1 MQFVKNYQE
10 KVNFSELEKKVL
22 DFWDKN
28 KIFEKSVEKNPKS
41 RSFVFY
47 DGPPFATGLPHY
59 GHILGSTAKDVV
71 PRYFT
76 MRGYRVERVWG
87 WDCHGLPIENLIEQ
101 ELKLKGGK
109 RGIEELGIEKF
120 NQACRASVFRYDKEW
135 RKVIRRVGRWVD
147 MENSYKTLDNTYIES
162 VWWAFGKLYDK
173 GLIYEG
179 RHVILYC
186 PRCATPLSNFEIAM
200 DNSYQDVTETS
211 VYVKFK
217 LVSKKSAYILAWTT
231 TPWTLPGNVGLAVD
245 ESLDYAEV
253 KAGDETYYLAKS
265 RLSILPKGYKLL
277 RTLKG
282 KDLVGLGYEPLY
294 NYLPIGDKKA
304 YYVFSSDFVSME
316 EGTGVVHT
324 AAIYGEDDYKAALK
338 MDLPTVPMLDDQGR
352 FQNFVTLVSGK
363 FFKEANPIIIEDL
376 KQRELLLKDEMT
388 THSYPFCYRCDTPLY
403 YNAVPAWFINIQKI
417 KPKLIKENEKINW
430 FPGHFKHGQFKN
442 ILESSPDWNISRSR
456 YWGSPMPVWICS
468 KCGLKEIV
476 GSVSE
481 MRERAVDK
489 SLVDKLK
496 DLHRPYIDEILLK
509 CKCGGE
515 MKRIPEVF
523 DCWIESASMPFASLH
538 YPFENREKFEEN
550 YPAQFIAE
558 YVGQVRAWFNVLHRI
573 SVALFEKPSFLN
585 VVVTGVYLGT
595 DGKKLSKSRKNYP
608 DPALVFERYGVDSL
622 RFYMMSTSVMRA
634 ENVIINEKD
643 VDEVY
648 KKVINIFW
656 NVFSFYKLYSKSD
669 VVKENS
675 SDLMDKWLLSRINS
689 TVRDVTRYM
698 DLYDVVSSCRALQ
711 AFIDDFSTW
720 YLRRSRERIRESLI
734 SQGIMAYSLINLS
747 KMLAPIAPFIS
758 EVAFKELT
766 SQESVHLSEW
776 PSFDARKID
785 KKLEEE
791 MAFVRIVSE
800 KGHAKRREEGIK
812 VRQPLT
818 LLKIASSKG
827 KLTPALLEVI
837 KDELNVKDVKIKTQK
852 TDLITVELDTKLNE
866 ELLLEGS
873 AREFIRSIQSLRK
886 VMGVSLDKFIELEYE
901 KNNETD
907 IMLKRFGE
915 YVKSKAKVKAFIKGS
930 KLRIRS

>member
-1 MQFVKNYQE
+1 
-10 KVNFSELEKKVL
+10 
-22 DFWDKN
+22 
-28 KIFEKSVEKNPKS
+28 
-41 RSFVFY
+41 
-47 DGPPFATGLPHY
+47 
-59 GHILGSTAKDVV
+59 
-71 PRYFT
+71 
-76 MRGYRVERVWG
+76 
-87 WDCHGLPIENLIEQ
+87 
-101 ELKLKGGK
+101 
-109 RGIEELGIEKF
+109 
-120 NQACRASVFRYDKEW
+120 
-135 RKVIRRVGRWVD
+135 
-147 MENSYKTLDNTYIES
+147 
-162 VWWAFGKLYDK
+162 
-173 GLIYEG
+173 
-179 RHVILYC
+179 
-186 PRCATPLSNFEIAM
+186 
-200 DNSYQDVTETS
+200 
-211 VYVKFK
+211 
-217 LVSKKSAYILAWTT
+217 
-231 TPWTLPGNVGLAVD
+231 
-245 ESLDYAEV
+245 
-253 KAGDETYYLAKS
+253 
-265 RLSILPKGYKLL
+265 
-277 RTLKG
+277 
-282 KDLVGLGYEPLY
+282 
-294 NYLPIGDKKA
+294 
-304 YYVFSSDFVSME
+304 
-316 EGTGVVHT
+316 
-324 AAIYGEDDYKAALK
+324 
-338 MDLPTVPMLDDQGR
+338 
-352 FQNFVTLVSGK
+352 
-363 FFKEANPIIIEDL
+363 
-376 KQRELLLKDEMT
+376 
-388 THSYPFCYRCDTPLY
+388 
-403 YNAVPAWFINIQKI
+403 
-417 KPKLIKENEKINW
+417 
-430 FPGHFKHGQFKN
+430 
-442 ILESSPDWNISRSR
+442 
-456 YWGSPMPVWICS
+456 
-468 KCGLKEIV
+468 
-476 GSVSE
+476 
-481 MRERAVDK
+481 
-489 SLVDKLK
+489 
-496 DLHRPYIDEILLK
+496 
-509 CKCGGE
+509 